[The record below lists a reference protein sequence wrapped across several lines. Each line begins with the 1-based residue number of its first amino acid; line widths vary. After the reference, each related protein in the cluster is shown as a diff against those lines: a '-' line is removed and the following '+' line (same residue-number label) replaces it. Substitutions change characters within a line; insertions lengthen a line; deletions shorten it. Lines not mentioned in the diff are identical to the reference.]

1 MNRIIAMMKF
11 TDILR
16 TSPRD
21 ALDYILENGK
31 VFTKDDLLHITK
43 ELLYSIDANLYV
55 RNREVY
61 NCIHEDAGI
70 ELDEIYEDEYKEMYD
85 NDKTRNGKATC

>member
-1 MNRIIAMMKF
+1 MNRIIAMMEF

-16 TSPRD
+16 KTPRD
-21 ALDYILENGK
+21 ALDYILENGN

-70 ELDEIYEDEYKEMYD
+70 ELDEIYEDEYEEMYN

>member
-1 MNRIIAMMKF
+1 MHRIIAMMKF

-55 RNREVY
+55 RNREIY
-61 NCIHEDAGI
+61 NCIHEDTGI
-70 ELDEIYEDEYKEMYD
+70 ELDEIYEDEYKEVYS
-85 NDKTRNGKATC
+85 NDKT

>member
-1 MNRIIAMMKF
+1 MNRIIAMMEF

-16 TSPRD
+16 KTPRD

-55 RNREVY
+55 RNREMY
-61 NCIHEDAGI
+61 NCIYEDAGI

>member
-31 VFTKDDLLHITK
+31 VFTRDDLLHITK

-70 ELDEIYEDEYKEMYD
+70 ELDEIYEDEYEEMYD
-85 NDKTRNGKATC
+85 NDKA

>member
-1 MNRIIAMMKF
+1 MNRIIAMMEF

-16 TSPRD
+16 KTPRN

-70 ELDEIYEDEYKEMYD
+70 ELDEVYEDEYKEVYS
-85 NDKTRNGKATC
+85 NDKA

>member
-21 ALDYILENGK
+21 ARDYMVEKGK
-31 VFTKDDLLHITK
+31 VFAKDDLLHITK

-55 RNREVY
+55 RNREMY
-61 NCIHEDAGI
+61 NCSHEDAGI
-70 ELDEIYEDEYKEMYD
+70 ELDEFYEDEYKGIYD
-85 NDKTRNGKATC
+85 NGKT

>member
-1 MNRIIAMMKF
+1 MHRIIAMMKF

-55 RNREVY
+55 RNREMY

-85 NDKTRNGKATC
+85 NDKA

>member
-16 TSPRD
+16 KTPRD
-21 ALDYILENGK
+21 ALDYILENGN
-31 VFTKDDLLHITK
+31 VFTKDDLLHIVK

-70 ELDEIYEDEYKEMYD
+70 ELDEVYEDEYKEMYS
-85 NDKTRNGKATC
+85 NDKT

>member
-31 VFTKDDLLHITK
+31 VFTKDELLHITK

-70 ELDEIYEDEYKEMYD
+70 ELDEVYEDEYKEVYS
-85 NDKTRNGKATC
+85 NDKA

>member
-1 MNRIIAMMKF
+1 MHRIIAMMKF

-70 ELDEIYEDEYKEMYD
+70 ELDEIYEDEYKEVYS
-85 NDKTRNGKATC
+85 NDKA

>member
-1 MNRIIAMMKF
+1 MHRIIAMMKF

-31 VFTKDDLLHITK
+31 VFTNDDLLHIVK

-55 RNREVY
+55 RNREMY

-70 ELDEIYEDEYKEMYD
+70 ELDEVYEDEYKEIYD
-85 NDKTRNGKATC
+85 NGKT

>member
-70 ELDEIYEDEYKEMYD
+70 ELDEVYEDEYKEVYS
-85 NDKTRNGKATC
+85 NDKA

>member
-55 RNREVY
+55 RNREMY

-70 ELDEIYEDEYKEMYD
+70 ELDEIYEDEYKEVYS
-85 NDKTRNGKATC
+85 NDKA

>member
-31 VFTKDDLLHITK
+31 VFTNDDLLHIVK

-55 RNREVY
+55 RNREMY

-70 ELDEIYEDEYKEMYD
+70 ELDEVYEDEYKEMYD

>member
-21 ALDYILENGK
+21 ALDYILENGNI
-31 VFTKDDLLHITK
+31 FTKDDLLHITK

-55 RNREVY
+55 RNREMY

-85 NDKTRNGKATC
+85 NDKA

>member
-21 ALDYILENGK
+21 AIDYILENGK

-55 RNREVY
+55 RNREIY

-70 ELDEIYEDEYKEMYD
+70 ELDEVYEDEYKEMYS
-85 NDKTRNGKATC
+85 NDKV

>member
-1 MNRIIAMMKF
+1 MHRIIAMMKF

-31 VFTKDDLLHITK
+31 VFTNDDLLHIVK

-55 RNREVY
+55 RNREMY

-70 ELDEIYEDEYKEMYD
+70 ELDEVYEDEYKEMYS
-85 NDKTRNGKATC
+85 NDKA

>member
-55 RNREVY
+55 RNREMY

-70 ELDEIYEDEYKEMYD
+70 ELDEIYEDKYKEMYD
-85 NDKTRNGKATC
+85 NDKT

>member
-1 MNRIIAMMKF
+1 MNRIIAMMEF

-16 TSPRD
+16 KTPRN

-31 VFTKDDLLHITK
+31 VFTNDDLLHIVK

-55 RNREVY
+55 RNREMY

-70 ELDEIYEDEYKEMYD
+70 ELDEIYEDEYKEVYS
-85 NDKTRNGKATC
+85 NDKA

>member
-1 MNRIIAMMKF
+1 MNRITAMIKF

-21 ALDYILENGK
+21 ALDYILENGN
-31 VFTKDDLLHITK
+31 VFTKDDLLHIVK

-55 RNREVY
+55 RNREIY

-85 NDKTRNGKATC
+85 NDKA

>member
-1 MNRIIAMMKF
+1 MSRIIAMMEF

-16 TSPRD
+16 KTPRN

-55 RNREVY
+55 RNREIY

-70 ELDEIYEDEYKEMYD
+70 KLDEIYEDEYKEMYS
-85 NDKTRNGKATC
+85 NDKA